1 MQNFLRMMSNNFNN
15 GKLLATNVISELKN
29 LTYFFYSSED
39 NSKLKATKNGNTVL
53 AFSLSEIKGKMNL
66 YISLP
71 KNILCEH
78 YKDGIKTSEILSSD
92 DTHLSY
98 HGNSNKRKQKG
109 EIHINHQKQR
119 VHKERENLLEAPL
132 CTSNDISFYP
142 LPICRIELNESI
154 NELKDKN
161 ITNFFELELNGVF
174 FNTIDIFLAKKG
186 FMKNIL
192 SEPDYFPANLPSYF
206 AYTSLEG
213 IYKGNILIRRRG
225 RYPQILVLQS
235 KNFEV
240 ILVCMQ
246 EAQNQVYGT
255 STLKYAQSINYLEE
269 HFQRN
274 IIETNEG
281 FFISQKRNM
290 DANELVVI
298 NKSLIG

>member
-15 GKLLATNVISELKN
+15 GKLLATHVMSDFNN
-29 LTYFFYSSED
+29 LTYFFYSIEE

-71 KNILCEH
+71 KNIMCEH
-78 YKDGIKTSEILSSD
+78 YKDGIKTCEILSSD
-92 DTHLSY
+92 GTHLSY

-109 EIHINHQKQR
+109 EIHINHHEQR

-142 LPICRIELNESI
+142 LPICRIELNNTI
-154 NELKDKN
+154 NALKDKN
-161 ITNFFELELNGVF
+161 ITNFFELELNGIF
-174 FNTIDIFLAKKG
+174 LNTIDVFLAKKG

-192 SEPDYFPANLPSYF
+192 SEPDYFPENLPSYF

-213 IYKGNILIRRRG
+213 IYKGNIITGRRG

-240 ILVCMQ
+240 ILICMQ
-246 EAQNQVYGT
+246 EAQNQLYAT

-269 HFQRN
+269 LFQRN
-274 IIETNEG
+274 IVELKEG
-281 FFISQKRNM
+281 FLISEKRNTNV
-290 DANELVVI
+290 DELVVI
-298 NKSLIG
+298 NKKV